1 MNDGKTTN
9 KFTKISGIAAA
20 VSALAAVGT
29 LTHMAEVGKP
39 IALHISGSGASGFH
53 PSGSGVAD
61 SFVSAEWL
69 AAAIVVV
76 EIVFALLALALGAF
90 HKKLKVGAWIPP
102 TAIFNICTAYVCS
115 LSAILCW
122 TTQNLSDGKLSGGAW
137 VVFMLAM
144 FLNSLLLVAVVL
156 YIPCDIFASILES
169 AESRHAKSEEE

>member
-1 MNDGKTTN
+1 MNNGKTTN

-20 VSALAAVGT
+20 VSALAAVGA
-29 LTHMAEVGKP
+29 LSHMAELGKP
-39 IALHISGSGASGFH
+39 IALHISGCGASGFH
-53 PSGSGVAD
+53 ISGRGIAD

-76 EIVFALLALALGAF
+76 EIAFALLALALGAF

-102 TAIFNICTAYVCS
+102 TAVFNTCTAYVCS
-115 LSAILCW
+115 LAAILCW

-137 VVFMLAM
+137 VISMIALS
-144 FLNSLLLVAVVL
+144 LNTLLLVAVIL

-169 AESRHAKSEEE
+169 AESSHTKSEEE

>member
-29 LTHMAEVGKP
+29 LSHMAEVGKP
-39 IALHISGSGASGFH
+39 IALHFSGR
-53 PSGSGVAD
+53 GVAD

-102 TAIFNICTAYVCS
+102 TAVFNTCTAYVCS

-137 VVFMLAM
+137 VIFMLAM
-144 FLNSLLLVAVVL
+144 FLNSLLLVAVIL
-156 YIPCDIFASILES
+156 YIPCDIFASILEA

>member
-29 LTHMAEVGKP
+29 LAHMAEVGKP
-39 IALHISGSGASGFH
+39 IALHF
-53 PSGSGVAD
+53 SGSGVAD

-69 AAAIVVV
+69 AVAIVVV
-76 EIVFALLALALGAF
+76 EAVFALLALALGAF

-137 VVFMLAM
+137 VIFMLAM
-144 FLNSLLLVAVVL
+144 FLNSLLLVAVIL

-169 AESRHAKSEEE
+169 AESSHTKSEEE

>member
-1 MNDGKTTN
+1 MNDGKTTG

-29 LTHMAEVGKP
+29 LSHMAEIGKP
-39 IALHISGSGASGFH
+39 IALHI
-53 PSGSGVAD
+53 SGSGVAD

-122 TTQNLSDGKLSGGAW
+122 TTQNLSDGKLSGSAW
-137 VVFMLAM
+137 VISMIAL
-144 FLNSLLLVAVVL
+144 FLNTLLLVAVVL

-169 AESRHAKSEEE
+169 AESSHTKSEEE

>member
-39 IALHISGSGASGFH
+39 IALHF
-53 PSGSGVAD
+53 SGSGVAD

-69 AAAIVVV
+69 AVAIVVV
-76 EIVFALLALALGAF
+76 EAVFALLALALGAF

-102 TAIFNICTAYVCS
+102 TAVFNTCTAYVCS

-137 VVFMLAM
+137 VISMIALS
-144 FLNSLLLVAVVL
+144 LNTLLLVAVVL